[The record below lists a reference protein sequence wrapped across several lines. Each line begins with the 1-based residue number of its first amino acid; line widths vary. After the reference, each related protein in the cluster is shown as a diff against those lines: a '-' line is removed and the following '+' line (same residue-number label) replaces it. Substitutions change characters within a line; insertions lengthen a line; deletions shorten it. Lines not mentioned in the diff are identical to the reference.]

1 MSHQN
6 VFTLIKSDG
15 CGFCKQLMANWSDI
29 EKKLKLID
37 PNVLIEV
44 ITMDKSLKLDN
55 DKYPKHLTIY
65 AKWFPM
71 IIAMPYNLWDWGIQN
86 NNTNID
92 INFKEGVNIFN
103 GVWKNET
110 LEYVQ
115 NFSIKKNPQDVIAK
129 WFADSLVN
137 QDFINIKNKSFKS
150 DNKLIKSIINPKT
163 QPKTPPKNNQ
173 KNKINKQNNNDNND
187 ICNLRIISR
196 TK

>member
-129 WFADSLVN
+129 WFKDTLVN
-137 QDFINIKNKSFKS
+137 QDFTDSVRQFKGLPTTETCIHKMQEYEVCS
-150 DNKLIKSIINPKT
+150 ICGFKHKLEDEHKK
-163 QPKTPPKNNQ
+163 
-173 KNKINKQNNNDNND
+173 
-187 ICNLRIISR
+187 
-196 TK
+196 